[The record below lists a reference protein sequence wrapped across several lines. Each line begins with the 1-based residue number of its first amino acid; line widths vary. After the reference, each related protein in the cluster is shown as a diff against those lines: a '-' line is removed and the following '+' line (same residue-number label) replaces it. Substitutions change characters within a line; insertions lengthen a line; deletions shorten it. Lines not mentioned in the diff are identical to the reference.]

1 MPDLSGSALRDAEPG
16 YRTMSA
22 MQLKR
27 FPLVTAV
34 LVAISLASAEAQAVS
49 VIVERPA
56 VLTCETA
63 TTGGLSYRNDTTN
76 TPDEVRVIGVSA
88 QGRPIT
94 AEHWGPQQGP
104 QILVIGQIHG
114 DECAPAFLVRELRQ
128 NPVTSKGVWLIP
140 TLNPDAMTMFS
151 RLDSQERDLNR
162 DGYRA
167 RAPETR
173 ALLDFTLSVKPALT
187 LHVHSPYGW
196 VGQYNG
202 GAAQRLAAAIA
213 RGAKWG
219 SVKYAGGNLT
229 DGQAFL
235 WEGQNRVLPK
245 HQSVLVEFPA
255 VSRFEALG
263 APKRSSVRYASVTE
277 VSRVAKVIR
286 NSIQRL
292 KL

>member
-1 MPDLSGSALRDAEPG
+1 MRYRHFCTISILLTVGSLAAIQTQASPMVTQGVVARDCATIVAGGVG
-16 YRTMSA
+16 YRDST
-22 MQLKR
+22 
-27 FPLVTAV
+27 
-34 LVAISLASAEAQAVS
+34 QA
-49 VIVERPA
+49 
-56 VLTCETA
+56 
-63 TTGGLSYRNDTTN
+63 
-76 TPDEVRVIGVSA
+76 DEVRVIGVSE

-140 TLNPDAMTMFS
+140 TLNPDAMELFTRM
-151 RLDSQERDLNR
+151 DAKQRDLNR
-162 DGYRA
+162 DGYTVK
-167 RAPETR
+167 APETR
-173 ALLDFTLSVKPALT
+173 ALLDFTVALKPALT
-187 LHVHSPYGW
+187 LHVHSPYQW

-202 GAAQRLAAAIA
+202 GAAQRLASAIA
-213 RGAKWG
+213 RGANWG

-229 DGQAFL
+229 SGQAFL

-245 HQSVLVEFPA
+245 HPSVLIEFPA

-263 APKRSSVRYASVTE
+263 APKRSSVRYASVKE
-277 VSRVAKVIR
+277 VARVTKVIR
-286 NSIQRL
+286 DSIQRL